1 MLYGHTAR
9 VWRARFLPGG
19 SIVSVGEDATCR
31 VWNTNGSTKSIFRGH
46 RGKCVWSLAVSKS
59 GKTVVGLNGGD
70 FLTVV
75 VVRTALWCFSLQA
88 TGGEDCS
95 IRTHALESSSLGTQ
109 FSCKPRPERSDSLQV
124 ASPVPRSVFLMG
136 QTPLCL
142 TDEGYVHWITD
153 A

>member
-75 VVRTALWCFSLQA
+75 VVGLPCGASHC
-88 TGGEDCS
+88 
-95 IRTHALESSSLGTQ
+95 
-109 FSCKPRPERSDSLQV
+109 RPQEV
-124 ASPVPRSVFLMG
+124 KIAASGHM
-136 QTPLCL
+136 
-142 TDEGYVHWITD
+142 HWRVLL
-153 A
+153 